1 MSDEKIQELEK
12 IAVFSQVPRTLLDQ
26 IARDLDE
33 IQVPP
38 EQLLIRQ
45 GDQPDA
51 LYILKSGRLRVHLGD
66 LVIRE
71 MAAPAIIGE
80 FALLLGEPRTASITT
95 IDACSLY
102 KLPADVFKDKLLGNL
117 EITLGILKSLAGRL
131 IKEGE
136 KNQLLM
142 QNILPYEIAE
152 ELRNK
157 GEVEVKTYKKVSVL
171 FTYFKGFTALTETMT
186 PEQLITEL
194 NDCFFNFDEI
204 VAGYR
209 LEKIKTIG
217 DAYMCAGGIPQANN
231 TNPVDAVLAGLAMQR
246 FIQRRL
252 KEKQITGSQYWN
264 CRLGI
269 STGEVIAGIIGK
281 HKFAYDIW
289 SDTVNIA
296 SRMESSGE
304 AGKVNISA
312 TTHAEVKDFFACQY
326 RGKVEAKG
334 KGEIEMY
341 FVEGI
346 RPELSKDGLGLEPN
360 GAFAELLAKRAAA
373 AQ

>member
-1 MSDEKIQELEK
+1 MSSDKIQELEK
-12 IAVFSQVPRTLLDQ
+12 IAVFSQVPHALLAQ
-26 IARDLDE
+26 IAQDLDE
-33 IQVPP
+33 IHVPP

-66 LVIRE
+66 VVIRE
-71 MAAPAIIGE
+71 MAAPTIIGE

-95 IDACSLY
+95 IGPCSLY
-102 KLPADVFKDKLLGNL
+102 KLPAAVFQDKLLGNL

-157 GEVEVKTYKKVSVL
+157 GEVQVKTYKKVSVL
-171 FTYFKGFTALTETMT
+171 FTDFKGFTALTETMT
-186 PEQLITEL
+186 PEQLIAEL
-194 NDCFFNFDEI
+194 NACFTNFDEI
-204 VAGYR
+204 VSGYR

-217 DAYMCAGGIPQANN
+217 DAYMCAGGIPHANDS
-231 TNPVDAVLAGLAMQR
+231 NPVDAVLAGLAMQR
-246 FIQRRL
+246 FIQQRL
-252 KEKQITGSQYWN
+252 KEKQITGTKYWN

-304 AGKVNISA
+304 PGRVNISA
-312 TTHAEVKDFFACQY
+312 STYEEVKDFFNCTP

-334 KGEIEMY
+334 KGEIDMY
-341 FVEGI
+341 FVDGI
-346 RPELSKDGLGLEPN
+346 KPELSVDGLGVEPN
-360 GAFAELLAKRAAA
+360 EAFNERLLSL
-373 AQ
+373 